1 VVISISSSLPV
12 FIDDDTIQLS
22 DVIVIFL
29 GCLWNP
35 TKKHKTLCGKTT
47 MCVHYVICS
56 QAGNIPAKFLDHL
69 LGVSRDFT
77 RELNGIDSTNY
88 QRVGLHWITA

>member
-1 VVISISSSLPV
+1 
-12 FIDDDTIQLS
+12 
-22 DVIVIFL
+22 
-29 GCLWNP
+29 
-35 TKKHKTLCGKTT
+35 

-88 QRVGLHWITA
+88 QRVGLHWITAWERWTNTHTDVQQQIIWDKRTDIEWK

>member
-1 VVISISSSLPV
+1 
-12 FIDDDTIQLS
+12 
-22 DVIVIFL
+22 
-29 GCLWNP
+29 
-35 TKKHKTLCGKTT
+35 